1 MKKKMALVLS
11 VLLALCTG
19 CGAKKTEEPEQAA
32 KIVKTQA
39 VSEKSVSTGYSYIG
53 IVKAKETKNYA
64 FLTGGKIAEICVEK
78 GQKFKAGDVLA
89 KLDTTTMEYNA
100 SIGENTKDQANATL
114 QKTIST
120 YDTNIAN
127 AKSQIAALDES
138 IAAAQKGIEA
148 GEKGIAALEKGLVA
162 EQENIDAGQTA
173 LNTLKGELDAARE
186 INAAG
191 GLSDKDLEAAESTY
205 KTKAAELDAAKAT
218 YEGNKAELESKKA
231 ELDSKRAELDT
242 AKAQKTQAQ
251 KSLDNLI
258 TSKSKDVEAA
268 QANVKSAA
276 TSNDIVRKNINDSTL
291 KADADGYVMELPFKE
306 GEIVSAGYPVVVA
319 KSSELVVTIGASD
332 SEYKNIKQ
340 GNSVLIN
347 GENKGTVS
355 TIAQYPDEKTR
366 TYAIDIEVD
375 GDYTIGET
383 VDVKIVTGSAGGCYV
398 PIDAVFNSEGVDY
411 VYTVDTEGKVHKKQ
425 VVLGDFSGDKVEVQI
440 DDPAALVVTEGIKNL
455 RENDLVKTEA

>member
-1 MKKKMALVLS
+1 MKRKFAIAMS
-11 VLLALCTG
+11 VLLLCTG
-19 CGAKKTEEPEQAA
+19 CGEKNTETSGQTA

-39 VSEKSVSTGYSYIG
+39 VSEQSVSTGYSYIG

-78 GQKFKAGDVLA
+78 GQKFNAGDILA

-100 SIGENTKDQANATL
+100 SIGENTKDQADATL

-127 AKSQIAALDES
+127 ARSQIGTIDES
-138 IAAAQKGIEA
+138 IAAAQKGIDA
-148 GEKGIAALEKGLVA
+148 GEKGIAALETGLTA
-162 EQENIDAGQTA
+162 ELKNIEAGQTA
-173 LNTLKGELDAARE
+173 LNTLKEELDAARE

-191 GLSDKDLEAAESTY
+191 GLSDKDLDAAESTY
-205 KTKAAELDAAKAT
+205 KTKAAELEAAKAA
-218 YEGNKAELESKKA
+218 YEGDKAELESKKA
-231 ELDSKRAELDT
+231 ELESKKAELDT

-258 TSKSKDVEAA
+258 TSKAKDVAAA
-268 QANVKSAA
+268 QANVKSAS

-291 KADADGYVMELPFKE
+291 KADSDGYVMELPYKE
-306 GEIVSAGYPVVVA
+306 GEIIAAGYPVVVA
-319 KSSELVVTIGASD
+319 KSSELIVSVGASD
-332 SEYKNIKQ
+332 SEYKNIKI
-340 GNSVLIN
+340 GGKALIN
-347 GENKGTVS
+347 GSASGTV
-355 TIAQYPDEKTR
+355 TAIAQYPDEKTR
-366 TYAIDIEVD
+366 TYAVDITID

-383 VDVKIVTGSAGGCYV
+383 VDVKIITGSSGGCYV

-411 VYTVDTEGKVHKKQ
+411 VYAVDSENRVHKKQ
-425 VVLGDFSGDKVEVQI
+425 VILGDFSGDKVEVQI
-440 DDPAALVVTEGIKNL
+440 DDPTALIVTEGIKNL